1 MRNTR
6 KWLVLLLTV
15 VMLVNTLGITAMAA
29 EDESPI
35 ALALVTGSGSKT
47 QVQILATEAQT
58 VADGKLV
65 LTYDEALTW
74 LSAEPGDAWGQT
86 EYFTWSHNP
95 NAGEII
101 LTFASAEHAAE
112 GVMFTL
118 TFEGIADAV
127 VAVDGTDSYITG
139 VDADLAQQISTCYSA
154 RFRDLDG
161 LYPAAHTAVDYM
173 VANGYMSG
181 MSETSFGPLVTL
193 NRAMMVTILYSA
205 AGRPAVEDAPVFTD
219 VPADAYFAAP
229 VAWAAKNGITSGVG
243 NNLFAPAK
251 SLTRTELVTFLYAF
265 AKAQN
270 WDVTAAADLSAYTDA
285 GNIPAFALKPFQ
297 WAVANGIVAGTSET
311 TLSPE
316 AVTNRLQVSMM
327 VYRLLSAQ
335 D

>member
-74 LSAEPGDAWGQT
+74 LSAE
-86 EYFTWSHNP
+86 
-95 NAGEII
+95 
-101 LTFASAEHAAE
+101 HAAE

-118 TFEGIADAV
+118 TFDGIADAV

-161 LYPAAHTAVDYM
+161 LYPIAHTAVDFM
-173 VANGYMSG
+173 VANGYMYG

-243 NNLFAPAK
+243 NNLFAPGK

-270 WDVTAAADLSAYTDA
+270 WDVTAAADLSAYTDV

-297 WAVANGIVAGTSET
+297 WAVANGIVAGTSAT

-335 D
+335 E

>member
-86 EYFTWSHNP
+86 EFFTWSHNP

-112 GVMFTL
+112 GVLFTL

-205 AGRPAVEDAPVFTD
+205 AGRPTVEDAPAFTD

-251 SLTRTELVTFLYAF
+251 SLTRMELVTFLYAF